1 MENGMGNDTPDQNVI
16 GDQAERIAK
25 RLGEELSSLAESLP
39 EQIAGAIERVRADVG
54 SVDVEAR
61 RLIERHP
68 LTAVAAAVA
77 GGYLLARLV
86 RRS

>member
-1 MENGMGNDTPDQNVI
+1 MENGTLDQNEL
-16 GDQAERIAK
+16 GDQAERIVK

-54 SVDVEAR
+54 NVDVEAR

-68 LTAVAAAVA
+68 LTAVAVALA
-77 GGYLLARLV
+77 GGYLLARMV

>member
-1 MENGMGNDTPDQNVI
+1 MENGTVDQNQL
-16 GDQAERIAK
+16 GDQAERIVK

-39 EQIAGAIERVRADVG
+39 DQIAGAIERVRADVG

-68 LTAVAAAVA
+68 LTAVAVALA
-77 GGYLLARLV
+77 GGYVLARLV

>member
-1 MENGMGNDTPDQNVI
+1 MENTLPEPNALGE
-16 GDQAERIAK
+16 QAERIV
-25 RLGEELSSLAESLP
+25 RRIGEELSSLAESLP
-39 EQIAGAIERVRADVG
+39 DQIAGALDRVRADVG

-68 LTAVAAAVA
+68 LTAVAVALA
-77 GGYLLARLV
+77 GGYVLARMV